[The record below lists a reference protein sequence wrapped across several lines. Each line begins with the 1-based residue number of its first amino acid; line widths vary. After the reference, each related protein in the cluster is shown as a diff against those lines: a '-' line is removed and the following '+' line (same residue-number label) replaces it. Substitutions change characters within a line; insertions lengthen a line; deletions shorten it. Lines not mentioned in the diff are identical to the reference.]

1 MGMGANKRRFTDER
15 LVHLMK
21 ELERLEK
28 RIDLGG
34 QVAIVGAILSA
45 IGAIVFI
52 ALPVITNEWN
62 LMVSVI
68 ALSIGPVVLGVA
80 MCIVPSPWAIELARL
95 KAQDEAIKSH
105 WLNRR
110 KQQ

>member
-1 MGMGANKRRFTDER
+1 MGTDKRRPTDER
-15 LVHLMK
+15 LVHIMK
-21 ELERLEK
+21 EIDRLEK

-80 MCIVPSPWAIELARL
+80 MCIVPSPWAMRLAQF
-95 KAQDEAIKSH
+95 KAEDEAIKSY
-105 WLNRR
+105 WRN
-110 KQQ
+110 KKE